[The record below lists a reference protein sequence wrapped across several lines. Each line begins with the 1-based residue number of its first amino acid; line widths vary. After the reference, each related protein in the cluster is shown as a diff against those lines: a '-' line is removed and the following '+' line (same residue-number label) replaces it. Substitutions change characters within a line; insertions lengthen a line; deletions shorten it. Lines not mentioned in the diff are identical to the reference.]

1 MRQFV
6 RSARAILSIMLNQK
20 FQIDRSNWS
29 VKKWIHWKRTLIN
42 DTLFKLL
49 VYKFSVS
56 SFLITRNSELFF

>member
-56 SFLITRNSELFF
+56 SFLITLNSELFF